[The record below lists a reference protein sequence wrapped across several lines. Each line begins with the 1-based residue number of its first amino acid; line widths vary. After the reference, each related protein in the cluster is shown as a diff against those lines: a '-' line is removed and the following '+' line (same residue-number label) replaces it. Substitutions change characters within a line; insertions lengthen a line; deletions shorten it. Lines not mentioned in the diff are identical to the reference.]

1 MMSARAALFAALI
14 LRAWTFPAQAA
25 TFTLTSF
32 ADGSDAAPGN
42 TVCGTVSGGC
52 TLRAAIEETNA
63 LANAASNPDVI
74 NVPAGEYLLSG
85 GVLLITD
92 DLRIV
97 GSREAPSIVNGQ
109 HLDGVFT
116 VDGGRA
122 RPTVELH
129 RLTIRNGRAPFA
141 GGGILNQHGRVLVN
155 SCVVQSSDAFSAGGG
170 IYNEAGSVL
179 ELVRSSVSSNG
190 RNLGGDIEPQ
200 RGGGIYNAGGMLI
213 DKSTVSSNQAGRGGG
228 IYNPA
233 GELMM
238 RNSTVSGNLSLID
251 TGGMLLGGGAVAMNN
266 VTVAMNEGYPEYHQ
280 AFEPHPSAAGGI
292 SGPAQIR
299 MANTIVALN
308 TFGPPGAFPDRQDC
322 STAIDSLGYNLVYDT
337 AGCTLMG
344 DLTGNITGLDP
355 FLMPLSPNGGP
366 TATHAI
372 TARSAAVN
380 AGNPNP
386 PNGLGYA
393 CESTDQRARARGAGP
408 GVGRC
413 DIGAYE
419 RSAAPGG
426 EAAGRP

>member
-1 MMSARAALFAALI
+1 MF
-14 LRAWTFPAQAA
+14 RAWTTLLAAPIFCVLPSVAA

-42 TVCGTVSGGC
+42 SVCGTVSGVC

-63 LANAASNPDVI
+63 LASTASNPDVI
-74 NVPAGEYLLSG
+74 HVPAGEYLLSR
-85 GVLLITD
+85 GVLSISD
-92 DLRIV
+92 DLRVI

-109 HLDGVFT
+109 YLAGVFL

-129 RLTIRNGRAPFA
+129 HLTIRNGRAAFT
-141 GGGILNQHGRVLVN
+141 GGGILNQHGRVLIDA
-155 SCVVQSSDAFSAGGG
+155 CVIQSSDAFSGGGG
-170 IYNEAGSVL
+170 IYNAAGSVL
-179 ELVRSSVSSNG
+179 ELVRSTVTANG
-190 RNLGGDIEPQ
+190 RDLGGDIEPQ
-200 RGGGIYNAGGMLI
+200 RGGGVYNAGGMLI
-213 DKSTVSSNQAGRGGG
+213 DQSTISANKAGRAGG

-251 TGGMLLGGGAVAMNN
+251 TGGLLLGGGSVALNN
-266 VTVAMNEGYPEYHQ
+266 VTVAMNVGYPDYHPS
-280 AFEPHPSAAGGI
+280 FKPHPSAAGGI

-308 TFGPPGAFPDRQDC
+308 TFGPPGAFADRQDC
-322 STAIDSLGYNLVYDT
+322 STAIDSLGYNLIADT

-344 DLTGNITGLDP
+344 DLTGNITDVDP
-355 FLMPLSPNGGP
+355 LLLALSANGGP
-366 TATHAI
+366 TATHAL
-372 TARSAAVN
+372 TATSPAVD

-393 CESTDQRARARGAGP
+393 CEPTDQRARARGAGP

-419 RSAAPGG
+419 RGGAPGG
-426 EAAGRP
+426 EAGRP